1 MRRNGPGGG
10 QVGCRHRLKFRSLNR
25 ESVPYSFL
33 ISRQRSSFVV
43 GFLFVF
49 VFFSPDQRVINAV
62 LQAVGRRWYIPWMVS
77 LGKTHMSVQ

>member
-1 MRRNGPGGG
+1 MGRNGPGGG

-43 GFLFVF
+43 GFFVCFCFLF
-49 VFFSPDQRVINAV
+49 PKPACD
-62 LQAVGRRWYIPWMVS
+62 
-77 LGKTHMSVQ
+77 